1 MRSMREKMKR
11 CADLR
16 KEKMFQPVLGEI
28 EVERVKTKRISQT
41 RRGERYLKAGEVD
54 NKLV

>member
-28 EVERVKTKRISQT
+28 EVERVKTKRIS